1 MAALAPVWNC
11 NARTHVAR
19 WGLGG
24 VEDQAQEPRSPG
36 GSLGPK
42 REEQDIAWQIV
53 VEQISSESRNHLEIF
68 KDIQKNSLLLQHAKY
83 KFLPEGP
90 PQEKSEYVRHRTH
103 SGKSFL
109 LGQTAPI
116 SLIPNFFHSQENY
129 FTSKDTCYQEEE
141 GEEEENLSKPDNS
154 PTKIYTDMMVKSSH
168 FPEHAYFLNESYFEI
183 QYPIPGNI
191 YTLILDQLHKVNQ
204 IQVLTGIGKLGIYQL
219 KQRQVELGYDP
230 IQEKKGLSAIPC

>member
-1 MAALAPVWNC
+1 LQTV
-11 NARTHVAR
+11 
-19 WGLGG
+19 G
-24 VEDQAQEPRSPG
+24 
-36 GSLGPK
+36 
-42 REEQDIAWQIV
+42 
-53 VEQISSESRNHLEIF
+53 ISSVQHLNGCYLLDTLQSLFQASSEPEDSPIH
-68 KDIQKNSLLLQHAKY
+68 LLLSN
-83 KFLPEGP
+83 F
-90 PQEKSEYVRHRTH
+90 
-103 SGKSFL
+103 SFL

-230 IQEKKGLSAIPC
+230 IQEKKRTVRYTMLRPLVKEKFDQKVYYEVDFVEAVRYVSVQLLMRARQESKLWIRQISIWIKSEKR